1 MPSHKNRLKLTGDTH
16 LPDVGDD
23 FGDDDDGAPVSNAR
37 PQASARFVE
46 RAQEAMDTINDHVPV
61 QGYVERARQQ
71 VRARPVVALASAF
84 ALGLLFARI

>member
-23 FGDDDDGAPVSNAR
+23 YAHDDDTAGSEPSAR
-37 PQASARFVE
+37 PLANIAA

-61 QGYVERARQQ
+61 RGYVERARQQ
-71 VRARPVVALASAF
+71 VRGRPVVAVASAF